1 MRRRTLIK
9 NTEEFYSYPLINGK
23 VGEAVFF
30 DSNNKALITMTQS
43 EITSAVDGYVPI
55 GIVVVPAEHNVYG
68 DGTCG
73 VMSLH
78 FMSAETPDTGS
89 GLRQYVCW
97 GGANVDTSLTNYTH
111 YNSLGNS
118 APPSSTIIEARDDFN
133 GILPTDAMHTDCTW
147 VASLDG
153 VTNYNINQ
161 FYQTQQEYF
170 IPSPFNAD
178 GSRNEAYYTTAYS
191 TANAL
196 SDFDGV
202 GNTKVLTELATAQSN
217 WKTASTITNSG
228 SEGYYPAACCC
239 WRYHTPGT
247 NQGSWY
253 LPSIGEMGY
262 MSRQIVDF
270 DMIRETIFNKYAWGA
285 YDYISSESMYYN
297 ITYISST
304 EYNAGYARGL
314 EFNQN
319 FLFSP
324 SKSSETDLCV
334 AFIRL

>member
-9 NTEEFYSYPLINGK
+9 NTDEFYSYPLINGK

-30 DSNNKALITMTQS
+30 DSNNKALVTMTQS

-78 FMSAETPDTGS
+78 FMSTETPDTGS
-89 GLRQYVCW
+89 GLYQNVCW
-97 GGANVDTSLTNYTH
+97 GDDSVDTSLTNYTH

-118 APPSSTIIEARDDFN
+118 EVPSSTIIEARNDNN
-133 GILPTDAMHTDCTW
+133 GVLPTDAISEDCTQ
-147 VASLDG
+147 VLSLDG
-153 VTNYNINQ
+153 VAWYNINQ
-161 FYQTQQEYF
+161 FFQNQQEYL

-178 GSRNEAYYTTAYS
+178 GSRNEAYYTTVYS
-191 TANAL
+191 TANAF

-202 GNTKVLTELATAQSN
+202 GNTKILTDLATTQSD
-217 WKTASTITNSG
+217 WKTASTITNS
-228 SEGYYPAACCC
+228 SSNRYYPAACCC
-239 WRYHTPGT
+239 WRYHTKGT

-262 MSRQIVDF
+262 MSHKISEF
-270 DMIRETIFNKYAWGA
+270 DWIRETIFDKYSLGS
-285 YDYISSESMYYN
+285 YDYITDYYN
-297 ITYISST
+297 VLTYISST
-304 EYNAGYARGL
+304 EYNTGWVQGIMLNTNTLYSTL
-314 EFNQN
+314 
-319 FLFSP
+319 
-324 SKSSETDLCV
+324 KSESCLCL

>member
-30 DSNNKALITMTQS
+30 DSNNKALVTMTQS
-43 EITSAVDGYVPI
+43 EITSAVDGYIPI

-73 VMSLH
+73 VMSLN
-78 FMSAETPDTGS
+78 FMSTETPDTGS
-89 GLRQYVCW
+89 SMYQYVCW
-97 GGANVDTSLTNYTH
+97 GGEEVDTSLTNYTH

-118 APPSSTIIEARDDFN
+118 APPSSTIIEARDDYN
-133 GILPTDAMHTDCTW
+133 GVLPTDTQHTDCTG
-147 VASLDG
+147 VLSLDG
-153 VTNYNINQ
+153 VTYYNINQ
-161 FYQTQQEYF
+161 FYSTQQEYF

-202 GNTKVLTELATAQSN
+202 GNTKVLTELATKQSD

-228 SEGYYPAACCC
+228 SEGYYPAACCA
-239 WRYHTPGT
+239 WRYHTKGT

-253 LPSIGEMGY
+253 LPSMGEMGY
-262 MSRQIVDF
+262 MSHQILEF
-270 DMIRETIFNKYAWGA
+270 NWLRETIFDKYSLGS
-285 YDYISSESMYYN
+285 YDSINDDSMYYN

-304 EYNAGYARGL
+304 EYNMRAVQGL
-314 EFNQN
+314 MLNQN
-319 FLFSP
+319 FLFTS
-324 SKSSETDLCV
+324 SKSDTELCV